1 MPSPIRHSIL
11 IAIGLVQ
18 TATGRRP
25 PMPSTGVYVEIKNVG
40 EGVAADLAFHRVEG
54 TRSIIPELVLR
65 KSRTNTLTPFG
76 MYITRSCYT
85 LGNDQDIPKFRKCT
99 LHDILFFTPRATQIC
114 VDRDSSDRKGKYSR
128 AKLLLGRLLVDGSY
142 TAQFNISLVLDEN
155 RPAAVG
161 AAAGRTIFEEPL
173 NTHNEMRMH
182 SDHGGHGMASRFT
195 SRQAGYYRRAEASR
209 LSTKT
214 GLWTSL

>member
-1 MPSPIRHSIL
+1 
-11 IAIGLVQ
+11 
-18 TATGRRP
+18 
-25 PMPSTGVYVEIKNVG
+25 
-40 EGVAADLAFHRVEG
+40 
-54 TRSIIPELVLR
+54 
-65 KSRTNTLTPFG
+65 

-99 LHDILFFTPRATQIC
+99 LHDILFFTSRATQIC
-114 VDRDSSDRKGKYSR
+114 VDGDSSDRKGKYSR
-128 AKLLLGRLLVDGSY
+128 AKLLLGRLFVDGSH